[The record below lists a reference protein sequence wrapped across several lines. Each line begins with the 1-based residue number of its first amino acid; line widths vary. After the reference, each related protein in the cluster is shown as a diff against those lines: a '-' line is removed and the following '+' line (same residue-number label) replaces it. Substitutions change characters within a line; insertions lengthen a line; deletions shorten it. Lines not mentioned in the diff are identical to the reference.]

1 MTQTSPHQNS
11 DNSSSEADAVTTTDT
26 ITWEQTESGVVV
38 LTFDD
43 PTQSVNTM
51 TAAWSASF
59 AAALDRLAGLGS
71 ELTGVILTSAKKTFF
86 AGGDLGDLLAT
97 TPEQAGELTAFANG
111 AKAMLRKLET
121 LGVPV
126 VAALGGSAL
135 GGGLEIALACHHR
148 IAVDAP
154 AIRIGLPEVTL
165 GLLPGGGGV
174 VRTVRLLGLD
184 TALDKVLLPGTAYRV
199 GDALALGLIDRVVP
213 AAEALIPAALEWI
226 SANPGATQPWDR
238 GEPIPGGT
246 ANTPSIEALLPVR
259 VGALRN
265 RHKGAPMPAPANILC
280 AAVEGTQVDFDT
292 ASAIETRYFVELVTG
307 PVAKNIIQGTFFD
320 KQVIKSGASRPKDFP
335 THRATFAA
343 VLGAGMM
350 GAGVALSCALV
361 GIRVALKDVDLAAAD
376 RGKDY
381 ARKVLG
387 KQVEKGSRTREDADA
402 ILELITP
409 TASVQDLAGADLVI
423 EAVFEDPDLKRKVFA
438 EVLEVVAPDAV
449 LASNTSTLPITDLA
463 RDLPRPE
470 DFIGLHFF
478 SPVDRMEL
486 IEIIVGDKTSDATL
500 TKAFDIALQMRKTP
514 IVVGDGRGFFTSRVI
529 LQRLV
534 EAGAMVGEGI
544 HPQSIEQAS
553 LQAGYPVGTLAL
565 LDELTLSLPLKIR
578 GQFREVAEQN
588 GGELAAHPGD
598 AVLTTMVE
606 ELGRPSRLAG
616 AGFYDYVD
624 GKRAGLWSGLAEQF
638 PRAEQQG
645 DLTELRDRLLF
656 AEVLETVR
664 CHDEGI
670 LRSTADA
677 NVGSLLGIGFPT
689 WTGGTS
695 QFVAGYPGGT
705 AAFVARAQELA
716 DRYGARFTPP
726 ASLTER

>member
-1 MTQTSPHQNS
+1 M
-11 DNSSSEADAVTTTDT
+11 SEASAVTTTDTTTET

-51 TAAWSASF
+51 TAAWSASLS
-59 AAALDRLAGLGS
+59 AALDRLAALGPD
-71 ELTGVILTSAKKTFF
+71 LTGVILTSAKKTFF

-97 TPEQAGELTAFANG
+97 TPEQAGELTVFADG
-111 AKAMLRKLET
+111 AKAMLRRLET

-135 GGGLEIALACHHR
+135 GGGYEIALACHHR
-148 IAVDAP
+148 IAVDSP
-154 AIRIGLPEVTL
+154 ALRIGLPEVTL

-184 TALDKVLLPGTAYRV
+184 VALDKVLLPGTAYRV
-199 GDALALGLIDRVVP
+199 QDALDLGLIDRIVP
-213 AAEALIPAALEWI
+213 DADSLIAAATQWI
-226 SANPGATQPWDR
+226 SDNPGATQPWDR

-246 ANTPSIEALLPVR
+246 AYTPEIEAVLP
-259 VGALRN
+259 LRSAVLRT
-265 RHKGAPMPAPANILC
+265 RHKGAPMPAPANILA
-280 AAVEGTQVDFDT
+280 AAVESTQVDFDT
-292 ASAIETRYFVELVTG
+292 AAAVETRYFVELATG
-307 PVAKNIIQGTFFD
+307 PISKNIIQGTFFD
-320 KQVIKSGASRPKDFP
+320 KQTIKSGASRPAGFP
-335 THRATFAA
+335 VHRANFVA

-361 GIRVALKDVDLAAAD
+361 GMRVALKDIDIAAAE

-387 KQVEKGSRTREDADA
+387 KQVEAGKRTREDADA
-402 ILELITP
+402 ILALITP
-409 TASVQDLAGADLVI
+409 TTSVADLAGADLVI
-423 EAVFEDPDLKRKVFA
+423 EAVFEDPGLKRKVFA

-463 RDLPRPE
+463 SELPRPD

-500 TKAFDIALQMRKTP
+500 AKAFDIALQMRKTP

-534 EAGAMVGEGI
+534 EAAAMIGEGVD
-544 HPQSIEQAS
+544 PQSIEQAS

-578 GQFREVAEQN
+578 GQFREVAEQQ
-588 GGELAAHPGD
+588 GAELADHPGD
-598 AVLTTMVE
+598 AVLTAMVE
-606 ELGRPSRLAG
+606 ELGRPSRVAG
-616 AGFYDYVD
+616 GGFYEYPE
-624 GKRAGLWSGLAEQF
+624 GRRGALWPGLAARF
-638 PRAEQQG
+638 PVTGERA
-645 DLTELRDRLLF
+645 DLADLRDRLLF

-664 CHDEGI
+664 CHEDGI

-695 QFVAGYPGGT
+695 QFVTGYPGGT
-705 AAFVARAQELA
+705 EAFVRRAQEIA
-716 DRYGARFTPP
+716 DKYGPRFTPP
-726 ASLTER
+726 ASLLEG

>member
-1 MTQTSPHQNS
+1 MTRTSHPQNS
-11 DNSSSEADAVTTTDT
+11 DESVSEACAVTTTET

-51 TAAWSASF
+51 TAAWSASLS
-59 AAALDRLAGLGS
+59 ASLDRLAALGAD
-71 ELTGVILTSAKKTFF
+71 LTGVILTSAKKTFF

-97 TPEQAGELTAFANG
+97 TPEQAGELTAFADG
-111 AKAMLRKLET
+111 AKAMLRRLET

-213 AAEALIPAALEWI
+213 DTDALIPAALEWI

-238 GEPIPGGT
+238 KEPIPGGT
-246 ANTPSIEALLPVR
+246 AYTPSIEAVLPMR
-259 VGALRN
+259 TAALRA
-265 RHKGAPMPAPANILC
+265 RHKGAPMPAPANILG
-280 AAVEGTQVDFDT
+280 AAVESTQVDFDT

-320 KQVIKSGASRPKDFP
+320 KQVIKSGVSRPKDFP
-335 THRATFAA
+335 THRATFVA

-361 GIRVALKDVDLAAAD
+361 GMKVALKDVDLAAAE

-387 KQVEKGSRTREDADA
+387 KQVDKGARTRDDADA
-402 ILELITP
+402 ILGLITP

-423 EAVFEDPDLKRKVFA
+423 EAVFEDPDLKRTVFA
-438 EVLEVVAPDAV
+438 EVLDVVAPDAL

-500 TKAFDIALQMRKTP
+500 AKAFDIALQMRKTP

-534 EAGAMVGEGI
+534 EAAAMVGEGVD
-544 HPQSIEQAS
+544 PQSIEQAS

-578 GQFREVAEQN
+578 GQFREVAERS
-588 GGELAAHPGD
+588 GAELAAHPGD

-606 ELGRPSRLAG
+606 ELGRPSRVAE

-624 GKRAGLWSGLAEQF
+624 GKRAGVWSGLAQRF
-638 PRAEQQG
+638 PLAEQRA
-645 DLTELRDRLLF
+645 DLADLRDRLLF

-664 CHDEGI
+664 CHDDGI

-705 AAFVARAQELA
+705 AAFVRRAQELA

-726 ASLTER
+726 ASLTGE

>member
-1 MTQTSPHQNS
+1 M
-11 DNSSSEADAVTTTDT
+11 SEASAVTTTDT
-26 ITWEQTESGVVV
+26 TTETITWEQTDSGVVV

-51 TAAWSASF
+51 TAAWSASLS
-59 AAALDRLAGLGS
+59 AALDRLTALGS
-71 ELTGVILTSAKKTFF
+71 DLTGVILTSAKKTFF

-97 TPEQAGELTAFANG
+97 TPEQAGDLTAFADG
-111 AKAMLRKLET
+111 AKAMLRRLET

-135 GGGLEIALACHHR
+135 GGGFEIALACHHR
-148 IAVDAP
+148 IAMDSP

-184 TALDKVLLPGTAYRV
+184 TALDKVLLPGTAHRV
-199 GDALALGLIDRVVP
+199 QDALELGLIDRVVP
-213 AAEALIPAALEWI
+213 DVDALIPAATEWI
-226 SANPGATQPWDR
+226 AANPGAAQPWDR

-246 ANTPSIEALLPVR
+246 AYTPAIEVGLPMR
-259 VGALRN
+259 SSMLRA
-265 RHKGAPMPAPANILC
+265 RHKGAPMPAPANILS
-280 AAVEGTQVDFDT
+280 AAVESTQVDFDT
-292 ASAIETRYFVELVTG
+292 ASAIETRYFVELATG
-307 PVAKNIIQGTFFD
+307 PISKNIIQGTFFD
-320 KQVIKSGASRPKDFP
+320 KQAIKSGASRPKGHP
-335 THRATFAA
+335 VHRASFAA

-361 GIRVALKDVDLAAAD
+361 GMRVALKDIDTAAAE

-387 KQVEKGSRTREDADA
+387 RQVDAGKRTRADADA
-402 ILELITP
+402 ILDLIVP
-409 TASVQDLAGADLVI
+409 TASVDDFAGADLVI
-423 EAVFEDPDLKRKVFA
+423 EAVFEDPDLKRTVFA
-438 EVLEVVAPDAV
+438 EVLDVVAPDAV

-463 RDLPRPE
+463 RDLPRAE

-500 TKAFDIALQMRKTP
+500 AKAFDIALQMRKIP

-534 EAGAMVGEGI
+534 EAAAMVGEGVD
-544 HPQSIEQAS
+544 PQSIEQAS
-553 LQAGYPVGTLAL
+553 LQAGYPMGTLAL
-565 LDELTLSLPLKIR
+565 LDELTSSLPLKIR
-578 GQFREVAEQN
+578 GQFREVAQQQ
-588 GGELAAHPGD
+588 GTDLAAHPGD
-598 AVLTTMVE
+598 AVLTAMVE
-606 ELGRPSRLAG
+606 ELGRPSRAAG
-616 AGFYDYVD
+616 AGFYEYVD
-624 GKRAGLWSGLAEQF
+624 GRRGTLWSGLEDRF
-638 PRAEQQG
+638 PRAQQRS
-645 DLTELRDRLLF
+645 DLADLRDRLLF

-664 CHDEGI
+664 CHEDGV

-695 QFVAGYPGGT
+695 QFLAGYPGGR
-705 AAFVARAQELA
+705 AAFVQRAQELA
-716 DRYGARFTPP
+716 DAYGPRFTPP
-726 ASLTER
+726 TSLTED

>member
-1 MTQTSPHQNS
+1 M
-11 DNSSSEADAVTTTDT
+11 SEASAVTTTDT
-26 ITWEQTESGVVV
+26 STETITWEKTESRVVV

-51 TAAWSASF
+51 TAAWSASLS
-59 AAALDRLAGLGS
+59 AALDRLAALGS
-71 ELTGVILTSAKKTFF
+71 DLTGVILTSAKKTFF

-97 TPEQAGELTAFANG
+97 TPEQAGELTAFADG
-111 AKAMLRKLET
+111 AKAMLRRLET

-135 GGGLEIALACHHR
+135 GGGYEIALACHHR
-148 IAVDAP
+148 IAVDSP
-154 AIRIGLPEVTL
+154 ALRIGLPEVTL

-184 TALDKVLLPGTAYRV
+184 VALDKVLLPGTAHRV
-199 GDALALGLIDRVVP
+199 QDALELGLIDRIVP
-213 AAEALIPAALEWI
+213 DADSLITAATEWI

-246 ANTPSIEALLPVR
+246 AYTPEIETMLP
-259 VGALRN
+259 LRSGMLRA
-265 RHKGAPMPAPANILC
+265 RHKGAPMPAPANILA
-280 AAVEGTQVDFDT
+280 AAVESTQVDFDT
-292 ASAIETRYFVELVTG
+292 ASAVETRYFVELATG
-307 PVAKNIIQGTFFD
+307 PISKNIIQGTFFD
-320 KQVIKSGASRPKDFP
+320 KQTIKSGASRPEGFP
-335 THRATFAA
+335 VHRANFAA

-361 GIRVALKDVDLAAAD
+361 GMRVALKDIDTAAAE

-387 KQVEKGSRTREDADA
+387 KQVDAGKRTREDADA
-402 ILELITP
+402 ILDLITP
-409 TASVQDLAGADLVI
+409 TASVADLVGADLVI

-438 EVLEVVAPDAV
+438 EVLDVVAPDAV
-449 LASNTSTLPITDLA
+449 LASNTSTLPITELA
-463 RDLPRPE
+463 SELPRPD

-486 IEIIVGDKTSDATL
+486 IEIIVGDKTTDATL
-500 TKAFDIALQMRKTP
+500 AKAFDIALQMRKTP

-534 EAGAMVGEGI
+534 EAAAMIGEGI
-544 HPQSIEQAS
+544 DPQSIEQAS

-578 GQFREVAEQN
+578 GQFREVAQQQDA
-588 GGELAAHPGD
+588 ELADHPGD
-598 AVLTTMVE
+598 AVLTAMVE
-606 ELGRPSRLAG
+606 ELGRPSRVAG
-616 AGFYDYVD
+616 GGFYEYPD
-624 GKRAGLWSGLAEQF
+624 GRRGALWPGLAERF
-638 PRAEQQG
+638 PVSGERA
-645 DLTELRDRLLF
+645 DLTDLRDRLLF

-664 CHDEGI
+664 CHEDGI
-670 LRSTADA
+670 LRSTTDA
-677 NVGSLLGIGFPT
+677 NVGSLLGIGFPA

-705 AAFVARAQELA
+705 EAFVRRAQELA
-716 DRYGARFTPP
+716 DAYGPRFTPP
-726 ASLTER
+726 ASLLEG

>member
-1 MTQTSPHQNS
+1 MTTP
-11 DNSSSEADAVTTTDT
+11 DT

-43 PTQSVNTM
+43 PAQSVNTM

-97 TPEQAGELTAFANG
+97 TAERAGELTAFANG

-148 IAVDAP
+148 VAVDAP
-154 AIRIGLPEVTL
+154 SIRIGLPEVTL

-184 TALDKVLLPGTAYRV
+184 TALDKVLLPGTTYRV
-199 GDALALGLIDRVVP
+199 GDAAALGLIDRVVP
-213 AAEALIPAALEWI
+213 DAEALIPAALEWI

-238 GEPIPGGT
+238 GESIPGGT
-246 ANTPSIEALLPVR
+246 ANTPSIEAVLPVR
-259 VGALRN
+259 SAALRN

-320 KQVIKSGASRPKDFP
+320 KQVIKSGASRPEDFP

-361 GIRVALKDVDLAAAD
+361 GMTVALKDVDLAAAE

-438 EVLEVVAPDAV
+438 EVLDVVAPDAV

-500 TKAFDIALQMRKTP
+500 AKAFDIALQMHKTP

-534 EAGAMVGEGI
+534 EAAAMVGEGV

-638 PRAEQQG
+638 PRTELQA

-664 CHDEGI
+664 CHDDGI

-695 QFVAGYPGGT
+695 QFVAGYPGGI

>member
-1 MTQTSPHQNS
+1 M
-11 DNSSSEADAVTTTDT
+11 SEASAVTSTDTTTET

-51 TAAWSASF
+51 TAAWSASLS
-59 AAALDRLAGLGS
+59 AALDRLAALGPD
-71 ELTGVILTSAKKTFF
+71 LTGVILTSAKKTFF

-97 TPEQAGELTAFANG
+97 TPEQAGELTAFADG
-111 AKAMLRKLET
+111 AKAMLRRLET

-135 GGGLEIALACHHR
+135 GGGFEIALACHHR
-148 IAVDAP
+148 IAVDSA
-154 AIRIGLPEVTL
+154 ALRIGLPEVTL

-184 TALDKVLLPGTAYRV
+184 VALDKVLLPGTAHRV
-199 GDALALGLIDRVVP
+199 QDALELGLIDRVVP
-213 AAEALIPAALEWI
+213 DADLLVPAAQEWI
-226 SANPGATQPWDR
+226 SENPAATQPWDR
-238 GEPIPGGT
+238 KAPIPGGT
-246 ANTPSIEALLPVR
+246 AYDPAVEATLP
-259 VGALRN
+259 LRASTLRA
-265 RHKGAPMPAPANILC
+265 RHKGSPMPAQADILA
-280 AAVEGTQVDFDT
+280 AAVESTQVDFYT
-292 ASAIETRYFVELVTG
+292 ASAIETRYFVDLATG
-307 PVAKNIIQGTFFD
+307 PISKNIIQGTFFD
-320 KQVIKSGASRPKDFP
+320 KQTIKSGASRPEGFP
-335 THRATFAA
+335 AHRANFVA

-361 GIRVALKDVDLAAAD
+361 GMRVALKDIDIAAAE

-387 KQVEKGSRTREDADA
+387 KQVDAGKRTREDADA
-402 ILELITP
+402 ILNLITP
-409 TASVQDLAGADLVI
+409 TASVADLADADLVI
-423 EAVFEDPDLKRKVFA
+423 EAVFEDPDLKRTVFA
-438 EVLEVVAPDAV
+438 EVLDVVAPEAV
-449 LASNTSTLPITDLA
+449 LASNTSTLPITELA
-463 RDLPRPE
+463 SELPRPD

-500 TKAFDIALQMRKTP
+500 AKAFDIALQMRKTP

-534 EAGAMVGEGI
+534 EAAAMIGEGI
-544 HPQSIEQAS
+544 DPQSIEQAS

-578 GQFREVAEQN
+578 GQFREVAQQQ
-588 GGELAAHPGD
+588 GAELADHPGD
-598 AVLTTMVE
+598 TVLTAMVE
-606 ELGRPSRLAG
+606 ELGRPSRVAG
-616 AGFYDYVD
+616 GGFYEYPD
-624 GKRAGLWSGLAEQF
+624 GRRGSLWPGLAERF
-638 PRAEQQG
+638 PVSGERA
-645 DLTELRDRLLF
+645 DLTDLRDRLLF

-664 CHDEGI
+664 CHEDGI

-695 QFVAGYPGGT
+695 QFIAGYPGGT
-705 AAFVARAQELA
+705 EAFVRRAQELA
-716 DRYGARFTPP
+716 DAYGPRFTPP
-726 ASLTER
+726 ASLREG

>member
-1 MTQTSPHQNS
+1 M
-11 DNSSSEADAVTTTDT
+11 TTTDT

>member
-1 MTQTSPHQNS
+1 MTTP
-11 DNSSSEADAVTTTDT
+11 DT

-43 PTQSVNTM
+43 PAQSVNTM

-97 TPEQAGELTAFANG
+97 TAERAGELTAFANG

-148 IAVDAP
+148 VAVDAP
-154 AIRIGLPEVTL
+154 SIRIGLPEVTL

-184 TALDKVLLPGTAYRV
+184 TALDKVLLPGTTYRV
-199 GDALALGLIDRVVP
+199 GDAVALGLIDRVVP
-213 AAEALIPAALEWI
+213 DAEALIPAALEWI

-238 GEPIPGGT
+238 GESIPGGT
-246 ANTPSIEALLPVR
+246 ANTPSIEAVLPVR
-259 VGALRN
+259 AAALRN

-320 KQVIKSGASRPKDFP
+320 KQVIKSGASRPEDFP

-361 GIRVALKDVDLAAAD
+361 GMTVALKDVDLAAAE

-423 EAVFEDPDLKRKVFA
+423 EAVFENPDLKRKVFA
-438 EVLEVVAPDAV
+438 EVLDVVAPDAV

-500 TKAFDIALQMRKTP
+500 AKAFDIALQMHKTP

-534 EAGAMVGEGI
+534 EAAAMVGEGV

-638 PRAEQQG
+638 PRTELQA

-664 CHDEGI
+664 CHDDGI

-695 QFVAGYPGGT
+695 QFVAGYPGGI